1 VLDPA
6 EPCNE
11 VDPEASRVCCFDI
24 ADRCLRH
31 VGGIAA
37 APSIPSTPASYT
49 ARARGAVA
57 MKAMP
62 ALMNGAFSAYR
73 SVMRVFN
80 MEFFLL
86 EAIESPGRASR

>member
-1 VLDPA
+1 
-6 EPCNE
+6 
-11 VDPEASRVCCFDI
+11 
-24 ADRCLRH
+24 
-31 VGGIAA
+31 
-37 APSIPSTPASYT
+37 
-49 ARARGAVA
+49 